1 MPPAANGPAAN
12 GDDDA
17 TPSRKVGNEMP
28 PKNGWAGW
36 VLILVGVI
44 LLTDTLDL
52 VPLGS
57 LMRYWPVLLIAIGLR
72 LVIRG
77 RGAAAPPPPPP
88 GG

>member
-1 MPPAANGPAAN
+1 
-12 GDDDA
+12 
-17 TPSRKVGNEMP
+17 MP

-77 RGAAAPPPPPP
+77 RGAGAPPPPPP